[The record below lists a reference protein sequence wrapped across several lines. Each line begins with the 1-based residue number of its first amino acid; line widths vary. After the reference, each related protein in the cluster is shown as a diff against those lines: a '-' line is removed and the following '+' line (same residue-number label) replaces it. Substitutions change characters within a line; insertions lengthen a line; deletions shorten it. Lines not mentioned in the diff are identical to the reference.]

1 MFRISLCKE
10 DGIIQTEHLITTT
23 FPWDFSAQRSRNQ
36 LYAFSTPRVSA
47 TMKAEEGKRRDAGDE
62 GRREETWHSLQQLKW
77 TKAKIQGR
85 KKDESPS

>member
-47 TMKAEEGKRRDAGDE
+47 TMKAEGCWRRRTKGGDMAFITAIE
-62 GRREETWHSLQQLKW
+62 MDKSQNSRQ
-77 TKAKIQGR
+77 